1 MKRSMLFLA
10 ALAPAM
16 AFMPSVAA
24 APAPGAPVV
33 AILAFDNNSIG
44 KDAKD
49 FDGIGKGVMDLLIT
63 DLASSTKVRVV
74 DRERVQQILAEQN
87 LTKSGAIDAET
98 AVRVGKLLGACYS
111 IYGGFMRDMQGGN
124 VLTAHTTSNETGQI
138 ENPEKVLS
146 KGDDVMALI
155 AQLSAK
161 LSSDLKLSS
170 CGGGVSR
177 GASAGP
183 AQTPAQQG
191 ATSMPMAKDAPA
203 MAKPTTT
210 SATETFAKPLS
221 ADEVKQLHKE
231 TKVDARTMLL
241 YSRALDAIDRND
253 KAKATELLRQ
263 VVAKAPAPFPASEKL
278 AALTKAGT

>member
-1 MKRSMLFLA
+1 MKRSVMFLV

-63 DLASSTKVRVV
+63 DLASSSKVRVV
-74 DRERVQQILAEQN
+74 DRERVQQILDEQK
-87 LTKSGAIDAET
+87 LSKTGAIDAET
-98 AVRVGKLLGACYS
+98 AVKVGKLLGACYS
-111 IYGGFMRDMQGGN
+111 IYGGFMRDLSGGN

-138 ENPEKVLS
+138 ENPEKVQS

-155 AQLSAK
+155 AQLASK
-161 LSSDLKLSS
+161 LASDLKLTA
-170 CGGGVSR
+170 CGGGTSR
-177 GASAGP
+177 SASA
-183 AQTPAQQG
+183 APAQQG
-191 ATSMPMAKDAPA
+191 TSIAVAKDAPA
-203 MAKPTTT
+203 SAASKPTAAAP
-210 SATETFAKPLS
+210 ATETFAKALTP
-221 ADEVKQLHKE
+221 DEVKQLHEKS
-231 TKVDARTMLL
+231 KVDARTMLL
-241 YSRALDAIDRND
+241 YSRALDAIDHND
-253 KAKATELLRQ
+253 KAKAAELLRQ